1 MKKNKK
7 VLQMQSKLLAW
18 YDLNGRTLPW
28 RLRPED
34 KLAGKVADP
43 YSVWLSEI
51 MLQQTTIAHATP
63 YWERFISE
71 FPTVS
76 DLADSK
82 RERIMTMWSGLGYYA
97 RARNL
102 HKCAQLIRDQ
112 YSGFFPKNE
121 SELLKLPGIGPY
133 AAAAIAAICFDEPTN
148 IVDGNVERVI
158 SRIFKIEDPLP
169 KYRNIYRNKAGD
181 LAPIDRPGDYGQALM
196 DLGSTICTPKS
207 PKCTECPWEAFCA
220 AKKVGAQV
228 IYPIKVKKNKIMTRY
243 GAVFILINNGAVFI
257 KQRPDNGL
265 LGGMMG
271 FPSTPWDE
279 NKIQSI
285 KSAPVNKNWEKC
297 PELVFHTFS
306 HFKLELEVYRA
317 QGALDDNQGIWADIE
332 NIGSYALPTVMLKA
346 FKISMK

>member
-1 MKKNKK
+1 
-7 VLQMQSKLLAW
+7 
-18 YDLNGRTLPW
+18 
-28 RLRPED
+28 
-34 KLAGKVADP
+34 
-43 YSVWLSEI
+43 
-51 MLQQTTIAHATP
+51 
-63 YWERFISE
+63 
-71 FPTVS
+71 VS

-169 KYRNIYRNKAGD
+169 KYRNIYRIKAGD

-220 AKKVGAQV
+220 AKKEGAQV
-228 IYPIKVKKNKIMTRY
+228 IYPIKVKKNKFMTRY

-332 NIGSYALPTVMLKA
+332 NIDSYALPTVMLKA

>member
-1 MKKNKK
+1 
-7 VLQMQSKLLAW
+7 
-18 YDLNGRTLPW
+18 
-28 RLRPED
+28 
-34 KLAGKVADP
+34 
-43 YSVWLSEI
+43 
-51 MLQQTTIAHATP
+51 
-63 YWERFISE
+63 
-71 FPTVS
+71 
-76 DLADSK
+76 
-82 RERIMTMWSGLGYYA
+82 MWSGLGYYA

-169 KYRNIYRNKAGD
+169 KYRNIYRIKAGD

-220 AKKVGAQV
+220 AKKEGAQV

-279 NKIQSI
+279 NKIQST

>member
-1 MKKNKK
+1 
-7 VLQMQSKLLAW
+7 
-18 YDLNGRTLPW
+18 
-28 RLRPED
+28 
-34 KLAGKVADP
+34 
-43 YSVWLSEI
+43 
-51 MLQQTTIAHATP
+51 
-63 YWERFISE
+63 
-71 FPTVS
+71 
-76 DLADSK
+76 
-82 RERIMTMWSGLGYYA
+82 MWSGLGYYA

-169 KYRNIYRNKAGD
+169 KYRNIYRIKAGD

-220 AKKVGAQV
+220 AKKEGAQV

-346 FKISMK
+346 FKVSMK

>member
-1 MKKNKK
+1 
-7 VLQMQSKLLAW
+7 MQSKLLAW

-34 KLAGKVADP
+34 KLAGKKADP
-43 YSVWLSEI
+43 YPVWLSEI

-169 KYRNIYRNKAGD
+169 KYRNIYRIKAGD

-220 AKKVGAQV
+220 AKKEGAQV